1 MVEGETK
8 GCHIKV
14 VVVGEGAVGKT
25 CMVMT
30 YGKDEFPS
38 TYSPTVVDTYETVT
52 KIDNKEVN
60 LEIWD
65 TAGQADLGRVR
76 PIAYQ
81 GANCF
86 LVCFDS
92 ANK

>member
-1 MVEGETK
+1 MVEGGETK

-30 YGKDEFPS
+30 YGADEFPS

-76 PIAYQ
+76 PIAY
-81 GANCF
+81 
-86 LVCFDS
+86 
-92 ANK
+92 